1 MNSFMSKTTDI
12 TRLLFIVEKIDD
24 LLNYK
29 EEYKSIEAL
38 LNAKM
43 GFDAT
48 NMCIMQIGETL
59 NKLSEDIQKTYP
71 NLPIK
76 ESYLT
81 RNYIAHDYEGVNKQI
96 IEMIIREQLPQLKQ
110 QINFILKELQK

>member
-1 MNSFMSKTTDI
+1 MSKKTDI
-12 TRLLFIVEKIDD
+12 TRLHFIIEKIDD
-24 LLNYK
+24 LLSYK
-29 EEYKSIEAL
+29 EDFKSIEAL
-38 LNAKM
+38 LNSKI

-59 NKLSEDIQKTYP
+59 NKLSDSIQSQYTE
-71 NLPIK
+71 LPVK

-96 IEMIIREQLPQLKQ
+96 IEMIIREQLPLLKK
-110 QINFILKELQK
+110 QIETILKELER

>member
-1 MNSFMSKTTDI
+1 MSKKTDI
-12 TRLLFIVEKIDD
+12 TRLYFIIEKIDD
-24 LLNYK
+24 LLNYRD
-29 EEYKSIEAL
+29 EYRTIESL
-38 LNAKM
+38 LNSKM

-59 NKLSEDIQKTYP
+59 NKLSSSLQENY
-71 NLPIK
+71 NELPIK

-96 IEMIIREQLPQLKQ
+96 IEMIIREQLPLLKT
-110 QINFILKELQK
+110 QIETILQELK

>member
-1 MNSFMSKTTDI
+1 MSKKTDI
-12 TRLLFIVEKIDD
+12 TRLYFIVEKIDD
-24 LLNYK
+24 LLSYK
-29 EEYKSIEAL
+29 EDYKTIEAL
-38 LNAKM
+38 LNSKI

-59 NKLSEDIQKTYP
+59 NKLSLELQSNYKE
-71 NLPIK
+71 LPIK

-96 IEMIIREQLPQLKQ
+96 IEMIIREQLPLLKH
-110 QINFILKELQK
+110 QIQKIIKELER

>member
-1 MNSFMSKTTDI
+1 MSKKTDI
-12 TRLLFIVEKIDD
+12 TRLYFIIEKIDD
-24 LLNYK
+24 LLNYRD
-29 EEYKSIEAL
+29 EYKTIEAL
-38 LNAKM
+38 LDSKM

-59 NKLSEDIQKTYP
+59 NKLSISLQENYSE
-71 NLPIK
+71 LPIK

-96 IEMIIREQLPQLKQ
+96 IEMIIREQLPLLKT
-110 QINFILKELQK
+110 QIETILQELK

>member
-1 MNSFMSKTTDI
+1 MYKNTDI
-12 TRLLFIVEKIDD
+12 TKLEFIIEKIDD

-29 EEYKSIEAL
+29 EDFKGIENL
-38 LNAKM
+38 LNSKI

-59 NKLSEDIQKTYP
+59 NKLSESIIKQYP

-81 RNYIAHDYEGVNKQI
+81 RNYIAHDYEGVNKHI
-96 IEMIIREQLPQLKQ
+96 IEMIIREQLPELKQ
-110 QINFILKELQK
+110 NLKNIIKELN

>member
-1 MNSFMSKTTDI
+1 MSKKTDI
-12 TRLLFIVEKIDD
+12 TRLLFILEKIDD
-24 LLNYK
+24 IFNYK
-29 EEYKSIEAL
+29 EHSGSIEAL
-38 LNAKM
+38 LNSKM

-59 NKLSEDIQKTYP
+59 NKISKEIVANYP
-71 NLPIK
+71 QLPVK

-96 IEMIIREQLPQLKQ
+96 IEMIIREQLPLLYKQ
-110 QINFILKELQK
+110 IQKILKELEK

>member
-1 MNSFMSKTTDI
+1 MSKKTDI
-12 TRLLFIVEKIDD
+12 TRLYFIVEKIDD
-24 LLNYK
+24 LLSYK
-29 EEYKSIEAL
+29 EDYKTIEAL
-38 LNAKM
+38 LNSKI

-59 NKLSEDIQKTYP
+59 NKLSNEFQVKYSE
-71 NLPIK
+71 LPIK

-96 IEMIIREQLPQLKQ
+96 IEMIIREQLPLLKS
-110 QINFILKELQK
+110 QIQKIIKELER